1 MYFTLYR
8 FFSLYNKGYNEKKAG
23 VNMDKQ
29 LEEKLPLSAKGVWRI
44 YSFIQIAVLTTIYL
58 ILLYILKDSFVPL
71 YIKIGVGLVLA
82 IYFIVIV
89 LVTPN
94 LRWDILSYEV
104 RDQEIEIQTGLF
116 IVKRTIIP
124 IIRVQHVDV
133 MQGPLIKKKNLAN
146 IDITTAATTH
156 TIPLLDS
163 KDADELRLKISE
175 LARMAK
181 EDV

>member
-1 MYFTLYR
+1 V
-8 FFSLYNKGYNEKKAG
+8 K
-23 VNMDKQ
+23 
-29 LEEKLPLSAKGVWRI
+29 
-44 YSFIQIAVLTTIYL
+44 
-58 ILLYILKDSFVPL
+58 IL
-71 YIKIGVGLVLA
+71 VGLVLLV
-82 IYFIVIV
+82 YFIVIV
-89 LVTPN
+89 VVIPN
-94 LRWDILSYEV
+94 VRWDILSYEV
-104 RDQEIEIQTGLF
+104 RDHEIEIQTGLF

-156 TIPLLDS
+156 TIPLLHS

>member
-1 MYFTLYR
+1 
-8 FFSLYNKGYNEKKAG
+8 
-23 VNMDKQ
+23 MDTQ
-29 LEEKLPLSAKGVWRI
+29 LGGKLPLSAKSIWRI
-44 YSFIQIAVLTTIYL
+44 YSFIQIALLSIVY
-58 ILLYILKDSFVPL
+58 ILLIYILDNEVIPL
-71 YIKIGVGLVLA
+71 YLEIIVGLVL
-82 IYFIVIV
+82 IFYFFVIALIV
-89 LVTPN
+89 PN
-94 LRWDILSYEV
+94 VRWDILSYEV
-104 RDQEIEIQTGLF
+104 RDHEVEIQTGLI

-133 MQGPLIKKKNLAN
+133 KQGPLIKKKSLAN

-156 TIPLLDS
+156 TIPLLHS

>member
-1 MYFTLYR
+1 
-8 FFSLYNKGYNEKKAG
+8 
-23 VNMDKQ
+23 MDKR
-29 LEEKLPLSAKGVWRI
+29 LEGKLPLSAKSIWRI
-44 YSFIQIAVLTTIYL
+44 YSFIQIALLSIIY
-58 ILLYILKDSFVPL
+58 ILLIYILDNEVIPL
-71 YIKIGVGLVLA
+71 YLKIIVGLVLIA
-82 IYFIVIV
+82 YFFVIA
-89 LVTPN
+89 LVVPN
-94 LRWDILSYEV
+94 VRWDILSYEV
-104 RDQEIEIQTGLF
+104 RDHEIEIQTGLF

-133 MQGPLIKKKNLAN
+133 KQGPLIKKKSLAN

-156 TIPLLDS
+156 TIPLLHS

>member
-1 MYFTLYR
+1 
-8 FFSLYNKGYNEKKAG
+8 
-23 VNMDKQ
+23 MDRQ
-29 LEEKLPLSAKGVWRI
+29 LEEKLPLSAKSVWRI
-44 YSFIQIAVLTTIYL
+44 YSFIQIAVLTVIYSL
-58 ILLYILKDSFVPL
+58 LLYILNDSFVPL
-71 YIKIGVGLVLA
+71 YVKFVVGLVLVV
-82 IYFIVIV
+82 YFIVIILIV
-89 LVTPN
+89 PN
-94 LRWDILSYEV
+94 VRWNILSYEV
-104 RDQEIEIQTGLF
+104 RDHEIEIQTGLF
-116 IVKRTIIP
+116 VVKRTIIP

-156 TIPLLDS
+156 TIPLLHS

>member
-1 MYFTLYR
+1 
-8 FFSLYNKGYNEKKAG
+8 
-23 VNMDKQ
+23 MDKQ
-29 LEEKLPLSAKGVWRI
+29 LNEKLPLSAKSVWRI
-44 YSFIQIAVLTTIYL
+44 YSFIQISVLTVIYSV
-58 ILLYILKDSFVPL
+58 LLYILTDSFVPL
-71 YIKIGVGLVLA
+71 YVKILVGLVLLV
-82 IYFIVIV
+82 YFIVIV
-89 LVTPN
+89 VVIPN
-94 LRWDILSYEV
+94 VRWDILSYEV
-104 RDQEIEIQTGLF
+104 RDHEIEIQTGLF

-156 TIPLLDS
+156 TIPLLHS